1 MTGMRKPRR
10 FGKRQLSHANKN
22 FGRLNEQYLVYS
34 QPKWQSYFVLISD
47 TPSAGRNRGF

>member
-22 FGRLNEQYLVYS
+22 FGRLNEGYLAYS
-34 QPKWQSYFVLISD
+34 QPKWQSYLVLISGA
-47 TPSAGRNRGF
+47 PSTDRNRGF